1 VERQDSTKGLFPII
15 ATPVPWLRFL
25 HLDGRRLWAFVAICA
40 LLVALE
46 SLGDEGRLLLRYE
59 RALVAQGQWW
69 RLLTGHIVHL
79 GWTHLALNLM
89 GLALMW
95 ALFFPDY
102 SVRGWLVILS
112 CSLVTIDAA
121 FFFIERD
128 VRWYVGLSGL
138 LHGVMAAGTI
148 AYVRRREPGAW
159 VLVPFLI
166 GKLIYEQLVGTMPYS
181 LDSAGGPVVV
191 DAHLYGVL
199 GAVIGVLALR
209 WRHHPL

>member
-1 VERQDSTKGLFPII
+1 MERQDSTKGLFPII

-25 HLDGRRLWAFVAICA
+25 HLDGRRLWAFLAICA
-40 LLVALE
+40 LLIALE
-46 SLGDEGRLLLRYE
+46 GLGDEGRLLLRYE
-59 RALVAQGQWW
+59 RALVVQGQWW

-102 SVRGWLVILS
+102 SVRGWAVILL

-128 VRWYVGLSGL
+128 LRWYVGLSGL
-138 LHGVMAAGTI
+138 LHGAMAAGTI
-148 AYVRRREPGAW
+148 AYVGRREPGAW
-159 VLVPFLI
+159 VLVPFLTA
-166 GKLIYEQLVGTMPYS
+166 KLIYEQLVGTMPYS

-199 GAVIGVLALR
+199 GAVTGVLALR
-209 WRHHPL
+209 WRRHPL

>member
-1 VERQDSTKGLFPII
+1 
-15 ATPVPWLRFL
+15 
-25 HLDGRRLWAFVAICA
+25 
-40 LLVALE
+40 
-46 SLGDEGRLLLRYE
+46 
-59 RALVAQGQWW
+59 
-69 RLLTGHIVHL
+69 
-79 GWTHLALNLM
+79 
-89 GLALMW
+89 MW

>member
-1 VERQDSTKGLFPII
+1 MERQDSTKGLFPII

-25 HLDGRRLWAFVAICA
+25 YLDGRRLWAFVAICA

>member
-15 ATPVPWLRFL
+15 ATPAPWLGFL
-25 HLDGRRLWAFVAICA
+25 HLDGRRLWAFLAICA

-59 RALVAQGQWW
+59 RELVAHGEWW
-69 RLLTGHIVHL
+69 RLITGHLVHL
-79 GWTHLALNLM
+79 GWTHLALSVM

-95 ALFFPDY
+95 ALFYPDY
-102 SVRGWLVILS
+102 SLRGWALILA
-112 CSLVTIDAA
+112 CSLIAIDAA

-128 VRWYVGLSGL
+128 VRWYVGLSGI
-138 LHGVMAAGTI
+138 LHGVMAAGTV

-159 VLVPFLI
+159 ILVPFLI

-181 LDSAGGPVVV
+181 LDSADGPVVV

-209 WRHHPL
+209 WRRQPL

>member
-1 VERQDSTKGLFPII
+1 MERQDSTKGLFPII

>member
-25 HLDGRRLWAFVAICA
+25 YLDGRRLWAFVAICA

>member
-1 VERQDSTKGLFPII
+1 MERQDSTKGLFPII

-25 HLDGRRLWAFVAICA
+25 HLDGRRLWAFLAICA
-40 LLVALE
+40 LLIALE

-102 SVRGWLVILS
+102 SVRGWAVILL

-166 GKLIYEQLVGTMPYS
+166 GKLIYEQFVGTMPYS

-209 WRHHPL
+209 WRRHPL